1 MNDDLTDHVVRTAE
15 RMESFDDPFNAID
28 ELQPLDVTAEV
39 SLSSDSYRN
48 ITLTVA
54 TGGPRIEINV
64 SRGTVSG
71 YWGGDSHTT
80 HFDNEAVADELH
92 DYYVRQFKQLR

>member
-15 RMESFDDPFNAID
+15 RMELFDDPHDAID

-39 SLSSDSYRN
+39 SLSSQTYQE

-54 TGGPRIEINV
+54 AGGPRIEINV
-64 SRGTVSG
+64 SRGTVTG
-71 YWGGDSHTT
+71 YWGSDSHTT
-80 HFDNEAVADELH
+80 HFDNQEVADEIAR
-92 DYYVRQFKQLR
+92 YYRRQFNQVR

>member
-15 RMESFDDPFNAID
+15 RMEQYDDPYDAID

-39 SLSSDSYRN
+39 SLSARTYQD
-48 ITLTVA
+48 ITLTV
-54 TGGPRIEINV
+54 TVGGPKIEINV
-64 SRGTVSG
+64 SNGTVTG

-80 HFDNEAVADELH
+80 HFNNETVADGLH
-92 DYYVRQFKQLR
+92 DYYVRQFQQLR

>member
-15 RMESFDDPFNAID
+15 RMESFDDPYDAIE

-39 SLSSDSYRN
+39 SLSSDGYRN
-48 ITLTVA
+48 VTLTVA
-54 TGGPRIEINV
+54 TGGPYIEINV

-71 YWGGDSHTT
+71 YWSSDSHTT
-80 HFDNEAVADELH
+80 HFNNETVADGLH
-92 DYYVRQFKQLR
+92 DYYVRQFQQLR